1 MKVKLTSLIKAIK
14 GLGSLIEEVGRDLR
28 DQTFEIERRGLKVKF
43 NGLGEI
49 IDIDLFD
56 EDLIRDWQRF
66 KETLK
71 DVVNEAQDI
80 SRDKMKEAILRKI
93 GGSDIGL

>member
-1 MKVKLTSLIKAIK
+1 MKLTSLIKAIK